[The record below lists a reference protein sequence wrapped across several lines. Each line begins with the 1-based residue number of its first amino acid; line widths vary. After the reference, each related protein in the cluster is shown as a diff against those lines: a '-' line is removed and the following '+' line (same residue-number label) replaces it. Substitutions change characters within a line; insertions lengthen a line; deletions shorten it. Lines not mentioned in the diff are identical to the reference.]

1 MSSQCKCSMAIKILG
16 DGCEVCNP
24 ELAEEIR
31 AENAQELDGEPVG
44 EMVGHHRVG
53 MGEMPTIKWRDGY
66 WPMIGTKFYAEP
78 PKCARCAEL
87 EEKLKSDGRMIDNY
101 IGHVATQKAVNE
113 ELQAK
118 LAAAEKDAERFEA
131 LQNMPIEQAQAFFWN
146 FSSRTERAKAI
157 DSAIAEYKKGE
168 TA

>member
-66 WPMIGTKFYAEP
+66 WPTIGTRLYTES
-78 PKCARCAEL
+78 PKCARCSEL
-87 EEKLKSDGRMIDNY
+87 GDKNAYQADRIIALNNQIL
-101 IGHVATQKAVNE
+101 

-118 LAAAEKDAERFEA
+118 LAAAENFIDECER
-131 LQNMPIEQAQAFFWN
+131 L
-146 FSSRTERAKAI
+146 AKNVPSHNRDEYEKA
-157 DSAIAEYKKGE
+157 SETLTAIAEYKKWE
-168 TA
+168 KV